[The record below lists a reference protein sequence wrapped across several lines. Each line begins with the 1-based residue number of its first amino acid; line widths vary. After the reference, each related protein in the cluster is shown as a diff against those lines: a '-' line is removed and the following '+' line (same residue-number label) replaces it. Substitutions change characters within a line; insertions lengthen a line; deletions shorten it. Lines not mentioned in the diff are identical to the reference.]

1 MKRIFMLTTLGILL
15 VMCLFSVA
23 LYMNI
28 EQKMISYEYNN
39 SNNLLQQIKFNI
51 ETVQGIIKDESVR
64 TFFNSDVTN
73 LMYMDKNMIDTSDY
87 IERVNNITKDV
98 VLDKFVYSVYLY
110 NNKDKKVLPVINPS
124 YTKIWNL

>member
-1 MKRIFMLTTLGILL
+1 MLTTLGILL
-15 VMCLFSVA
+15 VMCLFSIA